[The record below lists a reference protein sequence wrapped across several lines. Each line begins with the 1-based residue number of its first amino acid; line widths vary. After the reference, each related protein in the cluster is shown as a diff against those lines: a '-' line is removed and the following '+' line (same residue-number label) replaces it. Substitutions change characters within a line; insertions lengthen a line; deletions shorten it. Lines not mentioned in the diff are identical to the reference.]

1 MSIPIS
7 YYLSLA
13 SPWSYLGHK
22 RLMTIGYEHGR
33 QINIHPIDLSLVLPA
48 TGGIPLPKRSQQRKD
63 YRMQELRR
71 WRDYL
76 NLPLNCEPKHFPVS
90 DESAAAMVIAIR
102 EENPEAALLFA
113 GLCLEGVW
121 ANDLDISDTSILL
134 RLAEELDI
142 DGEAALSK
150 KESMLAVR
158 ESESKL
164 AISKGVYGAPTYV
177 VNGEIFW
184 GQDRLDFLERFVA
197 D

>member
-22 RLMTIGYEHGR
+22 RLMTIGNEYGR

-76 NLPLNCEPKHFPVS
+76 NLPLNREPKHFPVA

-150 KESMLAVR
+150 QESMLAVR

>member
-1 MSIPIS
+1 
-7 YYLSLA
+7 
-13 SPWSYLGHK
+13 
-22 RLMTIGYEHGR
+22 MTIGNEYGR

-150 KESMLAVR
+150 QESMLAVR

-197 D
+197 A

>member
-22 RLMTIGYEHGR
+22 RLMTIGNEYGR

-134 RLAEELDI
+134 RLAEQLDI
-142 DGEAALSK
+142 DGQAALSK

>member
-22 RLMTIGYEHGR
+22 RLMTIGNEYGR

-76 NLPLNCEPKHFPVS
+76 TLPLNCEPKHFPVS

-121 ANDLDISDTSILL
+121 ANELDISDTSILL

-150 KESMLAVR
+150 QESMLAVR

>member
-1 MSIPIS
+1 MSIPID

-22 RLMTIGYEHGR
+22 RLTQIASEYGCK
-33 QINIHPIDLSLVLPA
+33 INIYPIDLSVVLTA

-76 NLPLNCEPKHFPVS
+76 NLPLNCEPKYFPVV

-102 EENPEAALLFA
+102 EKNPEAALHFA
-113 GLCLEGVW
+113 GSCLESVW
-121 ANDLDISDTSILL
+121 ANELNISDTSILL
-134 RLAEELDI
+134 RLAEKLDI

-150 KESMLAVR
+150 KESMLSVR

-197 D
+197 G

>member
-22 RLMTIGYEHGR
+22 RLMTIGNEYGR

-76 NLPLNCEPKHFPVS
+76 TLPLNCEPKHFPVS

-121 ANDLDISDTSILL
+121 ANELDISDTTILL